1 MICTQIIP
9 CWIWCCSYAIQY
21 KINWISMQSVVKFT
35 YLLHVG
41 AVGIIHMMTLLV
53 SQIFIVGDNIP
64 ISAVA

>member
-1 MICTQIIP
+1 
-9 CWIWCCSYAIQY
+9 
-21 KINWISMQSVVKFT
+21 MQSVVKFT